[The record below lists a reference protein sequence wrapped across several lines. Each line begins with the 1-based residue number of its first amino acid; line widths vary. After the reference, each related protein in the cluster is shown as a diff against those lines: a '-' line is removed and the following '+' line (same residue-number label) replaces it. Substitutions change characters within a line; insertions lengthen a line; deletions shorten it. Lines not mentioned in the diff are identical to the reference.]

1 MKKNFLSEFHEH
13 HSEALEKE
21 VAEMSK
27 HPCSFEQV
35 QQQVEQIHKE
45 SCRKERQ
52 DA

>member
-1 MKKNFLSEFHEH
+1 MEKTFLSEFHEQ

-27 HPCSFEQV
+27 RPCSFEQAR
-35 QQQVEQIHKE
+35 QQVDEIHKE